1 MITPESSE
9 AKIGRPRSPAV
20 HDAIRTAVL
29 DLVRGGATLSSI
41 SFVSIALRTGVSRNS
56 LYRRWKSKEDLYSDV
71 VASMKRSQP
80 VLIEQSA
87 RENLITLL
95 YVNFG
100 RIAEQSELWME
111 QAIMAEARN
120 SPDLYEQYLVEIVAP
135 FLEAIKL
142 TIRRGKETGEI
153 RVDIDENLLSEVL
166 SSTVHAMT
174 SSMVLPGQDHES
186 LIRRTTDLVF
196 DGVSL
201 K

>member
-1 MITPESSE
+1 
-9 AKIGRPRSPAV
+9 
-20 HDAIRTAVL
+20 
-29 DLVRGGATLSSI
+29 
-41 SFVSIALRTGVSRNS
+41 
-56 LYRRWKSKEDLYSDV
+56 V

-100 RIAEQSELWME
+100 RLAEQSELWME

-120 SPDLYEQYLVEIVAP
+120 FPDLYEQYLVEIVAP
-135 FLEAIKL
+135 FREAIKL

-153 RVDIDENLLSEVL
+153 RVDIDENLLSAVL
-166 SSTVHAMT
+166 SSTVHALT

>member
-1 MITPESSE
+1 
-9 AKIGRPRSPAV
+9 
-20 HDAIRTAVL
+20 
-29 DLVRGGATLSSI
+29 
-41 SFVSIALRTGVSRNS
+41 
-56 LYRRWKSKEDLYSDV
+56 
-71 VASMKRSQP
+71 MKRSQP

-100 RIAEQSELWME
+100 RLAEQSELWME

-120 SPDLYEQYLVEIVAP
+120 FPDLYEQYLVEIVAP
-135 FLEAIKL
+135 FREAIKL

-153 RVDIDENLLSEVL
+153 RVDIDENLLSAVL
-166 SSTVHAMT
+166 SSTVHALT